1 MSQPQDKTAV
11 DVEKAQPAFS
21 DTASIFST
29 SSFGSAKALFKKHTS
44 NKSSKADGSSSS
56 SSSGSSSSP
65 TQAELNRI
73 AQRNQRHLIRLFEMA
88 GYWLFRRRDEEM

>member
-11 DVEKAQPAFS
+11 DVEKAQPASS

-44 NKSSKADGSSSS
+44 SKSSKPDGSSSG
-56 SSSGSSSSP
+56 SGSSSSP

-73 AQRNQRHLIRLFEMA
+73 AQRNQNGRKYLGIVMRKK
-88 GYWLFRRRDEEM
+88 RRKWYE